1 MSRVQNAIR
10 RLELHAEQLT
20 IHLRAMQRNSP
31 GVDQMRSV
39 LFTILLRL
47 VALKTKRERIED
59 DFSLDRAA

>member
-20 IHLRAMQRNSP
+20 NHLRAMQRNAP